1 MIDEDKNLEVEDDR
15 PDEAEDNGRS
25 SVDNVSGVD
34 VHQLDLQIE
43 YYSQLFTLKIKKHKT
58 HQL

>member
-25 SVDNVSGVD
+25 SVDNVSSVD
-34 VHQLDLQIE
+34 VHQLDLGEGWSEMDGVNFGIDFWQ
-43 YYSQLFTLKIKKHKT
+43 T
-58 HQL
+58 

>member
-43 YYSQLFTLKIKKHKT
+43 
-58 HQL
+58 

>member
-1 MIDEDKNLEVEDDR
+1 MIGYDKWWLMRIKNLEVEDDR

-25 SVDNVSGVD
+25 SVDNVSSVD

-43 YYSQLFTLKIKKHKT
+43 
-58 HQL
+58 